1 MMNPPVANRLERR
14 FNSRLRFARY
24 EVGVAGRR
32 GLAGMAGRAALYGGT
47 VGAGPASD
55 GGRTV
60 YATPE
65 GSRS

>member
-1 MMNPPVANRLERR
+1 MKLASP
-14 FNSRLRFARY
+14 
-24 EVGVAGRR
+24 GDAGL
-32 GLAGMAGRAALYGGT
+32 GLAESAALYGGT

-60 YATPE
+60 YATLK